1 MQMGTN
7 TLAWPELVEMLALPL
22 LAGGLLQI
30 TAMCQVITL
39 GPVPVVTAMCSVTG
53 TRTWVSTA
61 SDITKTSIPIAEK
74 LVIIM
79 NISQVF
85 LAKIC

>member
-1 MQMGTN
+1 MQMGTS

-22 LAGGLLQI
+22 LAGGLMQI

-53 TRTWVSTA
+53 TRTWLSTA
-61 SDITKTSIPIAEK
+61 SDIRDTKTSIPIAEK

-79 NISQVF
+79 NKVRF
-85 LAKIC
+85 F